1 VKLKHQQT
9 PSLKLEDTVSSPQDV
24 KALVQEIHEYE
35 RWFAHNYIKKRVHAR
50 NISPEPVLSPASKA
64 VIRTWSSGKEVTTKS
79 LDELIATLENYANT
93 APLLTV
99 TLAAVPSAGLKKQL
113 VGWCRDNL
121 APNVL
126 INFQFNATLLG
137 GMVVRS
143 GSHVYDWSFRRTI
156 LAERARFPEVL
167 RRV

>member
-1 VKLKHQQT
+1 MKFKSKRT

-24 KALVQEIHEYE
+24 KALVQEVHEYE

-50 NISPEPVLSPASKA
+50 NIAPEPEISSAAKA
-64 VIRTWSSGKEVTTKS
+64 VIRTWSTGKELTTKN
-79 LDELIATLENYANT
+79 LDELIVTLEDYANS
-93 APLLTV
+93 APVLTV
-99 TLAAVPSAGLKKQL
+99 TLAAVPSTGLKKQL

-156 LAERARFPEVL
+156 LAERERFPEVL